1 MIETATEVL
10 GAFAQSDVDAI
21 ERLCAPDVLV
31 WGTDKG
37 ESWQGRQ
44 LLVDAFRGVFDLG
57 VRVARRAGG
66 ARRLGRGR
74 GGVRARRRHARS
86 GAGDDGVP
94 RRLARARALLGGGA
108 LVTAFRLG

>member
-57 VRVARRAGG
+57 VRWLGEPEAHDDWVAGEVEFELG
-66 ARRLGRGR
+66 DGTLVPARVTMVFRDGLLAHAHYS
-74 GGVRARRRHARS
+74 VAARS
-86 GAGDDGVP
+86 
-94 RRLARARALLGGGA
+94 
-108 LVTAFRLG
+108 